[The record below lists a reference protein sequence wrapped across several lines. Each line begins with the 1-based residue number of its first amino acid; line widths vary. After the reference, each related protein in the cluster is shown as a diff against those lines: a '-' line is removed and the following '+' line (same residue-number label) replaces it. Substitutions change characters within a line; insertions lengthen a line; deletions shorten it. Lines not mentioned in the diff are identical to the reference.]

1 MRLNR
6 QLLAWFTRTV
16 KPANVE
22 NMLDQKSQDA
32 AKASKKIDS
41 KIGGLFGGAKTKS
54 EAGMKG
60 VYTGPKL
67 KESHP

>member
-41 KIGGLFGGAKTKS
+41 KIGGLFGGAKKA
-54 EAGMKG
+54 EAGMKE